1 MQEALQLLV
10 TVLQRLPAL
19 PYPPLLLDWA
29 HISDEEI
36 IKSASSA
43 ANVVGVVAGGRG
55 NGCKGNTGRITMP
68 TRT

>member
-1 MQEALQLLV
+1 MATSARGASIV
-10 TVLQRLPAL
+10 GDGAAVP
-19 PYPPLLLDWA
+19 PPHPLLLDWA